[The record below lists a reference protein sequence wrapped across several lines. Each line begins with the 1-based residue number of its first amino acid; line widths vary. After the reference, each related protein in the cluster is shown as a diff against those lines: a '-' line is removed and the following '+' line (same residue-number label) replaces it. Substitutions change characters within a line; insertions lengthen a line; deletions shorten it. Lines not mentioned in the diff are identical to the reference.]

1 MDYALVIEL
10 KIMKKNKEFNVK
22 AELCTNLSK
31 VDLQELCEATEE
43 AILAGGGFGW
53 VFPPANKTLQ
63 DYWKGVLL
71 IPERVLIVG
80 KLDNIVAGSVQLIKP
95 AKNNEAQ
102 SHSCVLSTFF
112 FASWARGF
120 GLAKAVFQKAETK
133 AREDGFKVI
142 TLEVRETQLRAIQLY
157 EQAGFI
163 KFGMNPKAALVNDKY
178 IAGYHYYKELL

>member
-1 MDYALVIEL
+1 MQ
-10 KIMKKNKEFNVK
+10 KNKEFNVK
-22 AELCTNLSK
+22 AELCTNLSN

-95 AKNNEAQ
+95 TKNNEAQ

-120 GLAKAVFQKAETK
+120 GLAKAVFQKAESK
-133 AREDGFKVI
+133 AIEDGFKVI

-163 KFGMNPKAALVNDKY
+163 KFGMNPKAALVNGKY

>member
-1 MDYALVIEL
+1 MQ
-10 KIMKKNKEFNVK
+10 KNKEFNVK

-95 AKNNEAQ
+95 TKNNEAQ

-120 GLAKAVFQKAETK
+120 GLAKAVFQKAESK
-133 AREDGFKVI
+133 AIEDGFKVI

-163 KFGMNPKAALVNDKY
+163 KFGMNPKAALVNGKY
-178 IAGYHYYKELL
+178 IAGCHYYKEL

>member
-1 MDYALVIEL
+1 MQ
-10 KIMKKNKEFNVK
+10 KNKEFNVK
-22 AELCTNLSK
+22 AELSTNLSK

-71 IPERVLIVG
+71 IPERVLIIG

-120 GLAKAVFQKAETK
+120 GLAKAVFQKAESK

-163 KFGMNPKAALVNDKY
+163 KFGMNPKAVLVNGEY
-178 IAGYHYYKELL
+178 IAGYYYYKEL

>member
-1 MDYALVIEL
+1 MQ
-10 KIMKKNKEFNVK
+10 KNKEFNVK
-22 AELCTNLSK
+22 AELCNNLSK

-95 AKNNEAQ
+95 TKNNEAQ

-120 GLAKAVFQKAETK
+120 GLAKAVFQKAEFK
-133 AREDGFKVI
+133 AIEDGFKVI

-163 KFGMNPKAALVNDKY
+163 KFGMNPKAALVNGKY